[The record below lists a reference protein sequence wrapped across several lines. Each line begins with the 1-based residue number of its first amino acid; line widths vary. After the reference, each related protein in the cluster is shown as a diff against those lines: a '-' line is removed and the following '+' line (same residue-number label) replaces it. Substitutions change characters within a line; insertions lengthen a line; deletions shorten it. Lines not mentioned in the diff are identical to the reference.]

1 MPLRID
7 AHQHYWRYQPAEYG
21 WISDAMP
28 QLRQDF
34 LPPQLGALLAER
46 GLDGAVLVQA
56 RQHWQETQWLLQ
68 LSRDHREILAVV
80 GWVDLAGEALAAS
93 LEEVS
98 GQAKLRGFR
107 HQIQDEA
114 DGAGWMQQ
122 PAVTRGMQQIQRAGY
137 VYDLLV
143 THDQLAAATAFAARH
158 DRGAL
163 VLDHFGKPDIAAGVA
178 QWVRQVTPLAALPHV
193 SCKLSGLLTEPRPA
207 GCGDAELLAFYDA
220 ALQLF
225 GPERLLFGSD
235 WPVCL
240 LDGPYQH
247 GWQLCQQAIATL
259 SADEQAAILGGN
271 ASRIYLEPDGTGL

>member
-7 AHQHYWRYQPAEYG
+7 AHQHFWRYQPAEYG
-21 WISDAMP
+21 WISDSMP

-34 LPPQLGALLAER
+34 LPPQLAPLLAER

-56 RQHWQETQWLLQ
+56 RQHWQETRWLMQ

-93 LEEVS
+93 LEEVA
-98 GQAKLRGFR
+98 GQTALRGFR

-122 PAVTRGMQQIQRAGY
+122 AAVTRGMQQIQRAGY

-143 THDQLAAATAFAARH
+143 THDQLAVAAQFAARH
-158 DRGAL
+158 DQGAI

-247 GWQLCQQAIATL
+247 GWQLCQQAIAGL

-271 ASRIYLEPDGTGL
+271 ASRTYLTGEG